1 MPLTY
6 PPPVHNHINKIND
19 YTGYIF
25 VETWGTTL
33 PVFVIYIYV
42 SRRILSLAYTYINTI
57 INGGEVC
64 GRHADDARLIHAS
77 VTAGLRG
84 GLLLQTP
91 QLDDP
96 PDQWATFL
104 PGEQG
109 FAPRY

>member
-1 MPLTY
+1 M
-6 PPPVHNHINKIND
+6 
-19 YTGYIF
+19 GYIF
-25 VETWGTTL
+25 IETRGTIL
-33 PVFVIYIYV
+33 PVYVIYIYV
-42 SRRILSLAYTYINTI
+42 SGRVLSLVYIYINTI

-91 QLDDP
+91 QLDDH

>member
-6 PPPVHNHINKIND
+6 PHPIQNHFNTFQRR
-19 YTGYIF
+19 YGAH
-25 VETWGTTL
+25 L
-33 PVFVIYIYV
+33 
-42 SRRILSLAYTYINTI
+42 RRILGNNFINTI
-57 INGGEVC
+57 INDGEVC

-91 QLDDP
+91 QLDDH

-109 FAPRY
+109 FAP

>member
-1 MPLTY
+1 MS
-6 PPPVHNHINKIND
+6 
-19 YTGYIF
+19 YT
-25 VETWGTTL
+25 
-33 PVFVIYIYV
+33 YIYV
-42 SRRILSLAYTYINTI
+42 SGRVLRLAYIYINTI

-91 QLDDP
+91 QLDDH